1 MSAALQPAVRQH
13 HATHNILLDNTLGDR
28 AMHDDVSG
36 PQAANALDCGSYSA
50 PRWCVVT
57 TGPRAEDLAHAS
69 IAALGFEVF
78 LPKVNVPLKQ
88 HTVSRPLFPGYLFAA
103 IDTTMPDWGDVFR
116 ARGVQ
121 TVMRAPG
128 ATLPD
133 TIPRAAIEAIRAQ
146 CDRANTV
153 VEEIR
158 FGLIDAG
165 VAVSITNGP
174 FVDHRGVCLWSS
186 HQRVRLM
193 LDVLGTVVNVPR
205 RLVVAV
211 G

>member
-1 MSAALQPAVRQH
+1 MVPRPAPYPRH
-13 HATHNILLDNTLGDR
+13 PLDMATGDR
-28 AMHDDVSG
+28 GMPIDVSG
-36 PQAANALDCGSYSA
+36 PLAANALDCGRHSA

-57 TGPRAEDLAHAS
+57 TGPRAEGLAYSS
-69 IAALGFEVF
+69 IQALGIPAF
-78 LPKVNVPLKQ
+78 LPLVNVPLKQ

-103 IDTTMPDWGDVFR
+103 IDFAAPGWGDVFR
-116 ARGVQ
+116 AKGVQ

-128 ATLPD
+128 ATMPD
-133 TIPRAAIEAIRAQ
+133 TIPLSAIEAIKAR

-153 VEEIR
+153 VADIR
-158 FGLIDAG
+158 LDLIAAG
-165 VAVSITNGP
+165 VAVSITEGP

-193 LDVLGTVVNVPR
+193 LDVLGTVVNLPR
-205 RLVVAV
+205 RAVAEV